1 MIITRDVLKTVTGCD
16 YYDGS
21 IIHSRFA
28 YKFFRDKTHPIGNI
42 VTFIAP
48 AKVETE
54 FMIDLEDVISKD
66 FIYADS
72 MVHFCFELPTTNL
85 WGGVAFQRLYNSIV
99 GDVLARV
106 IQKPVEVEGDD
117 IFVCEKFTNKGI
129 DHDRGKASVSIV
141 VEKNGAI
148 LGHTAV
154 NIAAGQEAPDF
165 AYSTNMGSD
174 EAEIF
179 QKKCIEVFYQT
190 AHSIFLATTKTI
202 G

>member
-1 MIITRDVLKTVTGCD
+1 MIISRDVLKNVTGCD

-28 YKFFRDKTHPIGNI
+28 YKFFREKVHPVGNV
-42 VTFIAP
+42 VTFVAP

-72 MVHFCFELPTTNL
+72 MIHFCYELPTTNL
-85 WGGVAFQRLYNSIV
+85 WGGVAFQRLYNTILGNILGEV
-99 GDVLARV
+99 ADL
-106 IQKPVEVEGDD
+106 PVEVEGDD
-117 IFVCEKFTNKGI
+117 IFVRKEFTNKGI
-129 DHDRGKASVSIV
+129 VIARGKASVSIV

-154 NIAAGQEAPDF
+154 NIDAGAQAPSF
-165 AYSTNMGSD
+165 AYSTHMTPDQAS
-174 EAEIF
+174 AF
-179 QKKCIEVFYQT
+179 QMKGVDVFYKT
-190 AHSIFLATTKTI
+190 AHSIFVTTSKVK
-202 G
+202 